1 MHSIERK
8 QKTMNSHSAVI
19 VISNGTTASASSRP
33 LMLQRIMGTPL
44 LRWLTAS
51 LAGRGTNRCLLVCPA
66 EYTDA
71 AKACFPEEIDVTC
84 TTDGSAEAFRSFL
97 SDAADDLLV
106 ITGPA
111 VCIPGNAAYAAE
123 ELTDAPTGVCTVSCH
138 SLTAALG
145 DNFSLADFLASNGD
159 ICSEEDGFF
168 AVTSS
173 DELADW
179 QPILKRL
186 YLYELAANGVE
197 IWDYDNCYIAPTVK
211 IGSGTEILPG
221 TILRGNTVIGQNCT
235 IGPNSLLEDAIIADD
250 VKVNASQ
257 IYESSVGSRTSVG
270 PFAYLRPHCHI
281 GSDVKLGDF
290 VEVKNSVIDDG
301 TKVSHL
307 TYIGDSDVG
316 KRINF
321 GCGTVTVNYDR
332 AKKHRTTIGDDAF
345 IGCNTN
351 LIAPVTVG
359 EGAYIA
365 AGSTITDDVP
375 SQALSIARA
384 RQINKDDW
392 ASRNK
397 IKEKK

>member
-1 MHSIERK
+1 MIP
-8 QKTMNSHSAVI
+8 QSAI
-19 VISNGTTASASSRP
+19 LLIPDDTARTGLPRP

-44 LRWLTAS
+44 LCWLTAS
-51 LAGRGTNRCLLVCPA
+51 LQGHGLGRCLLVCPEA
-66 EYTDA
+66 WLETARA
-71 AKACFPEEIDVTC
+71 AIPEGIAVT
-84 TTDGSAEAFRSFL
+84 AAP
-97 SDAADDLLV
+97 AADAETLSAFLAEEQSDVLIV
-106 ITGPA
+106 TGPA
-111 VCIPGNAAYAAE
+111 VYVPGNAILTE
-123 ELTDAPTGVCTVSCH
+123 EDWTDAPTGVHTVSAAELRKSGLQ
-138 SLTAALG
+138 SLGNDYTEA
-145 DNFSLADFLASNGD
+145 
-159 ICSEEDGFF
+159 DGFF
-168 AVTSS
+168 AVTSA

-186 YLYELAANGVE
+186 FLYGLAANGVE
-197 IWDYDNCYIAPTVK
+197 IWDYDNCYIDPTVK
-211 IGSGTEILPG
+211 IGAGTQILPG
-221 TILRGNTVIGQNCT
+221 TILRGATVIGENCT
-235 IGPNSLLEDAIIADD
+235 VGPNSLLEDAVIGNG

-257 IYESSVGSRTSVG
+257 IYESSVGDKTSIG
-270 PFAYLRPHCHI
+270 PFAYLRPNCRI

-332 AKKHRTTIGDDAF
+332 AKKYRTVIGDDAF

-365 AGSTITDDVP
+365 AGSTITDDIP
-375 SQALSIARA
+375 SMALGIARA
-384 RQINKDDW
+384 RQSIKENW
-392 ASRNK
+392 AVNHK
-397 IKEKK
+397 IKEKKKQER